1 MAIKKSFGGQSI
13 RKPGSYSK
21 SSVDNTA
28 GRELTDN
35 GSLFL
40 IGEADLGAPGDV
52 EGIQRFTASQLN
64 DLIAKYGSGP
74 LVDCAIAA
82 VRAPSISP
90 GIAGADEVLVWKTNS
105 STQASKNLL
114 NGASAAVLVVKDRF
128 WGALGNQISITIA
141 NGSSANQKA
150 LTIKRN
156 DIIESLGEN
165 DAVAQLSIQYTGSG
179 SAASAT
185 ISGATPNAKI
195 LATVCTGD
203 AGSNLSLNLSN
214 FASMSELASYID
226 NLANYS
232 ATLLNTQSGSV
243 KSPTELDNVTIA
255 DIKTSAISLYRLQVE
270 LKELIN
276 DNSALILAELPGTLA
291 EGVPANLT
299 NSLLSGGAKGASV
312 NSDFT
317 GGFDKALGET
327 WEVAVPC
334 ISQDASADITA
345 GLTDSSSTYT
355 IAAVLSA
362 LRSHLI
368 LRGTVKNRKEA
379 QGNAGFRNS
388 SKSSCY
394 SQAQSVASE
403 LVQLCIQDVL
413 VQGVDGELSWKQP
426 HILAA
431 LAAGA
436 RLGSVIGEPLTFKY
450 PNIAAFGHAVNPDT
464 GISAGNFDPEIDV
477 DDGIDNGILFVEK
490 SAGGS
495 RFVVDNTTYGA
506 DDSFVFN
513 RGSVVEAAQYVAKT
527 LRQQTEAVFVGRK
540 ISNGQ
545 ASSIKNFMR
554 GLLLELNRNEIIT
567 SSDDAPQGFRED
579 TFVVEIDG
587 NTARVQVEVKPVQ
600 GMDFILIDITL
611 GDISQ
616 SA

>member
-13 RKPGSYSK
+13 RKPGSYSRSK
-21 SSVDNTA
+21 VDNTA

-35 GSLFL
+35 GALFL
-40 IGEADLGAPGDV
+40 IGEADLGAPGDS

-64 DLIAKYGSGP
+64 QLIDKYGSGP

-82 VRAPSISP
+82 VRAPSVSP
-90 GIAGADEVLVWKTNS
+90 GIAGADEIFVWKTNS
-105 STQASKNLL
+105 STQASKNLQNSL
-114 NGASAAVLVVKDRF
+114 PATVIVVKDRY
-128 WGALGNQISITIA
+128 WGALGNQIAITIA
-141 NGSSANQKA
+141 SGSSANQKA
-150 LTIKRN
+150 FTIQRN

-165 DAVAQLSIQYTGSG
+165 DAVAQLNIQYTGSG
-179 SAASAT
+179 SAASLT
-185 ISGATPNAKI
+185 ISGATPNAKV
-195 LATVCTGD
+195 LATSVTGD
-203 AGSNLSLNLSN
+203 APSNLSLNLADFS
-214 FASMSELASYID
+214 SMSELASFID
-226 NLANYS
+226 NQANYT
-232 ATLLNTQSGSV
+232 ATLLDTQKGAV
-243 KSPTELDNVTIA
+243 NPATDLDNVTIA
-255 DIKTSAISLYRLQVE
+255 DIKTSAQSMYRLQRE
-270 LKELIN
+270 ILELIN
-276 DNSALILAELPGTLA
+276 DNSSLISAELPGTLSS
-291 EGVPANLT
+291 GVPANLT

-317 GGFDKALGET
+317 NGFAAALAET

-334 ISQDASADITA
+334 VSQDASADIA
-345 GLTDSSSTYT
+345 LGLTDSGSTYT

-388 SKSSCY
+388 AKSSCY
-394 SQAQSVASE
+394 SQAQSIASE

-426 HILAA
+426 HVLAA

-436 RLGSVIGEPLTFKY
+436 RLGSVIGEPLTFKF
-450 PNIAAFGHAVNPDT
+450 PNIAAFGHAVNPVT
-464 GISAGNFDPEIDV
+464 GISAGNFDPEIDM

-506 DDSFVFN
+506 DESFVFN
-513 RGSVVEAAQYVAKT
+513 RGSVVEAAQYIAKT

-567 SSDDAPQGFRED
+567 SSDDAPNGFRED
-579 TFVVEIDG
+579 TFVVEIEG
-587 NTARVQVEVKPVQ
+587 NTARVQLEVKPVQ

-611 GDISQ
+611 GNISQ